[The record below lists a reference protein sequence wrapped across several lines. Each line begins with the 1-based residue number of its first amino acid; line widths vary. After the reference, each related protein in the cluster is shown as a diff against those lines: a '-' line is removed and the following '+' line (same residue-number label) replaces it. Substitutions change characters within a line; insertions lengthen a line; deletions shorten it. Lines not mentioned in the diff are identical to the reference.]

1 MIQLSLL
8 IKNLRYSVLTLLALM
23 FMSTPIKSADI
34 KLPLLGD
41 TSSGSISQQ
50 KEYELGRAWLK
61 AYRSRINEHHDPLL
75 TDYLE
80 QLIYRLAFRS
90 QLQDHRLELIVVDN
104 PTLNAFAVPG
114 GVIGVHT
121 GLFLFAKSEAQLS
134 SVLAHEIAHLSQRH
148 FARRLESR
156 KKNQVANMAGLLASL
171 VLAATIGSD
180 AGMAGLTAT
189 QAMGRN
195 ESLRYSRQNER
206 EADRLGLKTML
217 AAGIDPEAMSTMF
230 EAMLKLTRYTG
241 SQVPEFLRSHPLT
254 ENRVVDARNRL
265 SQLPKKEYSDNLEF
279 HLMRARAIIAINNNP
294 GLSIDYFKG
303 ELINLSKN
311 RQAAL
316 YGASLAYISLGRY
329 SEAKDAIDQLLKVLP
344 NQLHYKMAEIELYR
358 HQKKYDL
365 AIEKTNQLLKYQP
378 GSYPLRMSLAETY
391 LKSNHFLKSEALLDS
406 LAATH
411 SENPEVWFLLAEI
424 RGLAGNI
431 SGVHMARAQYFILTG
446 VFDQARDQLSYAKKL
461 LIHDYKKI
469 LVIDQQLKNLN
480 ILEESIKAL

>member
-1 MIQLSLL
+1 MTQLSLL
-8 IKNLRYSVLTLLALM
+8 IKNLRHSVLTLLALM
-23 FMSTPIKSADI
+23 LMSTPIESADI
-34 KLPLLGD
+34 ALPLLGD

-61 AYRSRINEHHDPLL
+61 AYRSRVNEHHDSLL
-75 TDYLE
+75 SNYLE
-80 QLIYRLAFRS
+80 QLTYRLASQS
-90 QLQDHRLELIVVDN
+90 QLQDRRLELIVINN

-121 GLFLFAKSEAQLS
+121 GLFLFAESEAQLS

-148 FARRLESR
+148 FARRLESQR
-156 KKNQVANMAGLLASL
+156 TNQVASMAGLLASL

-195 ESLRYSRQNER
+195 ESLRYNRQNER

-217 AAGIDPEAMSTMF
+217 AAGVDPEAMSTMF

-254 ENRVVDARNRL
+254 ENRVVDARNRI
-265 SQLPKKEYSDNLEF
+265 SQLPKKKYSNNFEF
-279 HLMRARAIIAINNNP
+279 YLMRARAIIAINNNP
-294 GLSIDYFKG
+294 SLSIDHFKH
-303 ELINLSKN
+303 ELIDPSKN
-311 RQAAL
+311 SQAAL
-316 YGASLAYISLGRY
+316 YGASLAYIRLGKY
-329 SEAKDAIDQLLKVLP
+329 LEAKDAIDQLLQVLP

-358 HQKKYDL
+358 HQEKYTL

-378 GSYPLRMSLAETY
+378 ESYPLRMSLAETY
-391 LKSNHFLKSEALLDS
+391 LKSNDFLKSEALLDS
-406 LAATH
+406 LVITH

-431 SGVHMARAQYFILTG
+431 PGVHMARAQYFILTG

-480 ILEESIKAL
+480 VLEERIKAL

>member
-8 IKNLRYSVLTLLALM
+8 IKNLRYSVLTLLALVL
-23 FMSTPIKSADI
+23 MSTPIKSANI
-34 KLPLLGD
+34 TLPLLGD

-75 TDYLE
+75 TNYLE
-80 QLIYRLAFRS
+80 QLIYRLASRS
-90 QLQDHRLELIVVDN
+90 QLQDRRLELIVVDN

-254 ENRVVDARNRL
+254 ENRVVDAKNKL
-265 SQLPKKEYSDNLEF
+265 SQLPKKEYSDNFEF
-279 HLMRARAIIAINNNP
+279 HLIRARAIIAINNNP
-294 GLSIDYFKG
+294 SLSIDHFKN
-303 ELINLSKN
+303 ELILSKN
-311 RQAAL
+311 SQAAL

-358 HQKKYDL
+358 HQEKYDL

-431 SGVHMARAQYFILTG
+431 PGVHMARAQYFILTG

-480 ILEESIKAL
+480 ILEERIKAL

>member
-23 FMSTPIKSADI
+23 LMSTPIKSADI

-254 ENRVVDARNRL
+254 ENRVTDAKNKL
-265 SQLPKKEYSDNLEF
+265 SQLPKKEYSDSFEF
-279 HLMRARAIIAINNNP
+279 HLIRARAIIAINNNP
-294 GLSIDYFKG
+294 SLSIDHFKN
-303 ELINLSKN
+303 ELILSKN
-311 RQAAL
+311 SQAAL
-316 YGASLAYISLGRY
+316 YGASLAYISLGKY
-329 SEAKDAIDQLLKVLP
+329 SEAKDAIDQLLKALP
-344 NQLHYKMAEIELYR
+344 DQLHYKMAEIELYR

-365 AIEKTNQLLKYQP
+365 AIEKTNQLLRYQP
-378 GSYPLRMSLAETY
+378 NSYPLRMSLAETY
-391 LKSNHFLKSEALLDS
+391 LKSNHFLKSETLLDS

-431 SGVHMARAQYFILTG
+431 PGVHMARAQYFILTG

-480 ILEESIKAL
+480 ILEERIKAL

>member
-8 IKNLRYSVLTLLALM
+8 IKNLRYSVLTLLALVL
-23 FMSTPIKSADI
+23 MSTPIKSANI
-34 KLPLLGD
+34 TLPLLGD

-80 QLIYRLAFRS
+80 QLIYRLASRS

-254 ENRVVDARNRL
+254 ENRVVDAKNKL
-265 SQLPKKEYSDNLEF
+265 SQLPKKEYSDNFEF
-279 HLMRARAIIAINNNP
+279 HLIRARAIIAINNNP
-294 GLSIDYFKG
+294 SLSIDHFKN
-303 ELINLSKN
+303 ELILSKN
-311 RQAAL
+311 SQAAL

-358 HQKKYDL
+358 HQEKYDL

-431 SGVHMARAQYFILTG
+431 PGVHMARAQYFILTG

-480 ILEESIKAL
+480 ILEERIKAL

>member
-23 FMSTPIKSADI
+23 LMSTPIKSADI

-80 QLIYRLAFRS
+80 QLIYRLASRS

-156 KKNQVANMAGLLASL
+156 KKNQIANMAGLLASL

-230 EAMLKLTRYTG
+230 EAMLRLTRYTG

-254 ENRVVDARNRL
+254 ENRVTDAKNKL
-265 SQLPKKEYSDNLEF
+265 SQLPKKEYSDSFEF
-279 HLMRARAIIAINNNP
+279 HLIRARAIIAINNNP
-294 GLSIDYFKG
+294 SLSIDHFKN
-303 ELINLSKN
+303 ELILSKN
-311 RQAAL
+311 SQAAL
-316 YGASLAYISLGRY
+316 YGA
-329 SEAKDAIDQLLKVLP
+329 
-344 NQLHYKMAEIELYR
+344 
-358 HQKKYDL
+358 
-365 AIEKTNQLLKYQP
+365 
-378 GSYPLRMSLAETY
+378 
-391 LKSNHFLKSEALLDS
+391 
-406 LAATH
+406 
-411 SENPEVWFLLAEI
+411 
-424 RGLAGNI
+424 
-431 SGVHMARAQYFILTG
+431 
-446 VFDQARDQLSYAKKL
+446 
-461 LIHDYKKI
+461 
-469 LVIDQQLKNLN
+469 
-480 ILEESIKAL
+480 